1 MWSICKKD
9 IRQFFSNLTGYIAI
23 ILFLLIN
30 GVVLFLLQDTSILDN
45 GYASLEAF
53 FDLAPW
59 VFLFLVPAISMRSF
73 SDEYK
78 SGTFEILQ
86 TKPLS
91 HWQIVWGKFLSV
103 VLIVLLV
110 LIPTIVYVYTIAT
123 LSATGTIDTGG
134 LIGSY
139 IGLFLLGAVFASIS
153 IACSSFT
160 NNAVVSFLLSGFV
173 CLLMYVGFTSIS
185 KLTSLMGGADYFVEM
200 MGIDFHYKNISRG
213 VLDTRDLIYFLS
225 IVYLSLLITAKNI
238 QSR

>member
-238 QSR
+238 QNR

>member
-9 IRQFFSNLTGYIAI
+9 IGQFFSNLTGYIAI

-30 GVVLFLLQDTSILDN
+30 GVVLFLLQDSSILNN
-45 GYASLEAF
+45 GYASIEAF

-73 SDEYK
+73 ADEYK
-78 SGTFEILQ
+78 TGTFEILQ

-91 HWQIVWGKFLSV
+91 HWQIVWGKYFSV
-103 VLIVLLV
+103 VLIVFLV
-110 LIPTIVYVYTIAT
+110 LIPTLVYVYSISA

-134 LIGSY
+134 IIGSY
-139 IGLFLLGAVFASIS
+139 IGLFLLGAAFSSIS

-173 CLLMYVGFTSIS
+173 CLLLYIGCAYIS
-185 KLTSLMGGADYFVEM
+185 KITFFMGGADYFIDM
-200 MGIDFHYKNISRG
+200 LGIDFHYKSVSRG
-213 VLDTRDLIYFLS
+213 VLDTRDLVYFMS
-225 IVYLSLLITAKNI
+225 IILLALLITAKNI
-238 QSR
+238 QKR